1 MVHQQVERMLLAKAH
16 EEVDKAHGQLRALAQ
31 LCNLGWVVLVGAKDE
46 PAARRGRAVGVA
58 SYVVSVARAD
68 GREPLVAAGAQGDGV
83 RGGALST
90 ATLMLEPQYTLSS
103 TASA

>member
-46 PAARRGRAVGVA
+46 PAARQCTARSAW
-58 SYVVSVARAD
+58 SV
-68 GREPLVAAGAQGDGV
+68 
-83 RGGALST
+83 
-90 ATLMLEPQYTLSS
+90 
-103 TASA
+103 

>member
-46 PAARRGRAVGVA
+46 PAARRGRAVGV
-58 SYVVSVARAD
+58 VSVARED
-68 GREPLVAAGAQGDGV
+68 GREPLVAAGAQGDGE
-83 RGGALST
+83 RGGLRS